1 MSAQDLI
8 LVPLDGSAVSEEA
21 VPVAADL
28 ARRTGASLHLVHVHM
43 PITADP
49 IHVEG
54 LPVIDENMR
63 SLRRDHEQAHLD
75 RVREEHA
82 RGAVAAVALLDGPV
96 AATVAHYAEANHARL
111 VVMTTHGRSGLE
123 RAWLGSV
130 ADELV
135 RVSPVP
141 LLLVRPGSAS
151 AVRPLRRVLVPLD
164 GSAVAESILEHAIG
178 LARMDADSELIL
190 LDVVQPI
197 ASAVWV
203 PESVAR
209 GEGGDDVTPRQEER
223 AHEYL
228 AGLSRRLEASRV
240 RVHAR
245 VHVAA
250 TIAPAILE
258 VARDEQADVIAL
270 ATHGRSGIK
279 RLTLGSIADKVVRG
293 STVPVLL
300 FRPRTAQTAE
310 G

>member
-28 ARRTGASLHLVHVHM
+28 ARRTGAPLHLVHVHM

-63 SLRRDHEQAHLD
+63 SLRRDHEQAYLD
-75 RVREEHA
+75 RLREQHA
-82 RGAVAAVALLDGPV
+82 LGAAAAAALLDGPV
-96 AATVAHYAEANHARL
+96 AATVASYAQVNHARL
-111 VVMTTHGRSGLE
+111 IVMTTHGRSGLE

-135 RVSPVP
+135 RISPVP

-190 LDVVQPI
+190 LDVVQPL
-197 ASAVWV
+197 ASAVWIPDV
-203 PESVAR
+203 VAQPEA
-209 GEGGDDVTPRQEER
+209 GDDVTRRQEER
-223 AHEYL
+223 AREYL
-228 AGLSRRLEASRV
+228 SGLSRRLEASRV

-245 VHVAA
+245 VHVAT

-258 VARDEQADVIAL
+258 MARAEQADVIAL
-270 ATHGRSGIK
+270 ATQGRSGFK
-279 RLTLGSIADKVVRG
+279 RLALGSVADKVVRG
-293 STVPVLL
+293 SAVPVLL
-300 FRPRTAQTAE
+300 FRPQGTQTPA